1 MFKAIRRLFVTGKTH
16 LSAGLLVGAVL
27 AVSSQ
32 DLNIASAAFTIV
44 AASIG
49 SLIPDIDHTQ
59 SMISTSNKT
68 TRIASASL
76 SAVTK
81 HRGFTHTL
89 VFLAIVVGLCNYICT
104 HYFPQYSSLSAA
116 ICAGMLS
123 HLLLD
128 TLNEKGIMWLWPLS
142 KHSFH
147 VACVRTGSQAEKVLR
162 FPLNIAASCCVVY
175 ILYKYLLQIMNRFV
189 V

>member
-1 MFKAIRRLFVTGKTH
+1 MTGKTH

-49 SLIPDIDHTQ
+49 SLIPDIDHPQ

>member
-1 MFKAIRRLFVTGKTH
+1 MTGRTH

-27 AVSSQ
+27 AVPSQ

-49 SLIPDIDHTQ
+49 SLMPDIDHPQ

-89 VFLAIVVGLCNYICT
+89 VFLAIIVGLCNYICT
-104 HYFPQYSSLSAA
+104 RYFPQYSNLPAA
-116 ICAGMLS
+116 VCAGMLS

-128 TLNEKGIMWLWPLS
+128 TFNEKGIMWLWPLS
-142 KHSFH
+142 KYPFH
-147 VACVRTGSQAEKVLR
+147 VACVRTGSQAEQVLR
-162 FPLNIAASCCVVY
+162 FPLNVAATCCVAY
-175 ILYKYLLQIMNRFV
+175 ILYQYILQIANHFIA
-189 V
+189 

>member
-1 MFKAIRRLFVTGKTH
+1 MTGKTH

-49 SLIPDIDHTQ
+49 SLIPDIDHT
-59 SMISTSNKT
+59 
-68 TRIASASL
+68 L
-76 SAVTK
+76 
-81 HRGFTHTL
+81 
-89 VFLAIVVGLCNYICT
+89 FLAIVVGLCNYICT